1 MAVDRIEKLFHV
13 DLYDGSF
20 VAPLHPG
27 DPHVVLHIQRGPDGP
42 FPVKT
47 RIGAVYKYGPVDV
60 LQGFMDGSLH
70 DLVPEL
76 RNVEAALFWLRD
88 RPVTIGARDILLLS
102 LIWVWP
108 RFDRRELTP

>member
-1 MAVDRIEKLFHV
+1 MTAA
-13 DLYDGSF
+13 SS
-20 VAPLHPG
+20 PHPG

>member
-76 RNVEAALFWLRD
+76 WNVEAALLWLRD